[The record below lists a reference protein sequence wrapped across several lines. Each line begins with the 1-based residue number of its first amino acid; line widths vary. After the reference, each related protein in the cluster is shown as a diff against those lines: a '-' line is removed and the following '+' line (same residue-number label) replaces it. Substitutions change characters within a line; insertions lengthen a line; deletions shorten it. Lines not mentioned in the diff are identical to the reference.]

1 MNSKMNRVKIYSTS
15 GELPRY
21 ETENSAGLDLRA
33 LLDEPMIIKPME
45 RVLIPTGIFLEIPNG
60 FEGQVRARSGLS
72 IKHGLTMVNGV
83 GTVDSDYRG
92 ELKVPM
98 INLGSEEFKVE
109 SGDRIAQ
116 IVFAKYE
123 TVSFEAVSSTEEL
136 EKTERGAGGFGHT
149 GR

>member
-1 MNSKMNRVKIYSTS
+1 MTYVKIFSKS
-15 GELPRY
+15 GEIPKY

-33 LLDEPMIIKPME
+33 LLDEPIIIKPME

-72 IKHGLTMVNGV
+72 IKYGLTMVNGV
-83 GTVDSDYRG
+83 GTVDADYRG

-98 INLGSEEFKVE
+98 INLGGEDFKVE

-116 IVFAKYE
+116 IIFARYE
-123 TVSFEAVSSTEEL
+123 SVTFEPVDSVESLEET
-136 EKTERGAGGFGHT
+136 KRGSGGFGHT

>member
-1 MNSKMNRVKIYSTS
+1 MTCVKIYSKS
-15 GELPRY
+15 GEIPKY

-33 LLDEPMIIKPME
+33 LLDKPMIIKPME
-45 RVLIPTGIFLEIPNG
+45 RVLIPTGIFLEIPCG

-72 IKHGLTMVNGV
+72 IKYGLTMVNGV

-123 TVSFEAVSSTEEL
+123 TVSFESVDSIEEL

>member
-1 MNSKMNRVKIYSTS
+1 MTCVKIYAKS
-15 GELPRY
+15 GEIPKY

-33 LLDEPMIIKPME
+33 LLDKPMIIKPME

-72 IKHGLTMVNGV
+72 IKYGLTMVNGV

-123 TVSFEAVSSTEEL
+123 TVSFESVDSTEDL
-136 EKTERGAGGFGHT
+136 EKTERGTGGFGHT

>member
-1 MNSKMNRVKIYSTS
+1 MTYVKIFSKS
-15 GELPRY
+15 GEIPKY

-33 LLDEPMIIKPME
+33 LLDEPIIIKPME

-72 IKHGLTMVNGV
+72 IKYGLTMVNGV
-83 GTVDSDYRG
+83 GTVDADYRG

-98 INLGSEEFKVE
+98 INLGGEDFKVE

-116 IVFAKYE
+116 IIFARYE
-123 TVSFEAVSSTEEL
+123 SITFEPVDSVESLEET
-136 EKTERGAGGFGHT
+136 KRGSGGFGHT